1 MLHLMEHL
9 NAEIVPAQDLYLSHS
24 LFTIYVEASFFHR
37 QGAPVDCW
45 WIWQLT
51 KRQSMLISLM
61 VINII
66 CCNNM
71 L

>member
-37 QGAPVDCW
+37 QGAPVDC
-45 WIWQLT
+45 
-51 KRQSMLISLM
+51 
-61 VINII
+61 
-66 CCNNM
+66 
-71 L
+71 